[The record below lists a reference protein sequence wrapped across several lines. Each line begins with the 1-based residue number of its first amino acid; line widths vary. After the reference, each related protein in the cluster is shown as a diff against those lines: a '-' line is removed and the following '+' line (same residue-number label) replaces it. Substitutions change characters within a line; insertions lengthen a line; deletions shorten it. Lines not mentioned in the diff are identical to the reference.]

1 MPQCKG
7 CKEIVSS
14 LEVKE
19 GLCNSC
25 RENGVP
31 VPKVEATQ
39 RKEDREN
46 ALIGYVIMAV
56 IAFVFYLW
64 VTTGTKHH
72 VESETTYTSSE
83 SETNYYKS
91 EQTVVDVI
99 EEGKTYETKRSTI
112 GCEDMNKLYV
122 AIKAYR
128 HGGLNALMPLVKSA
142 GCLWLPN
149 TKVMLV
155 KKTDFAYKVYFNNS
169 EGRSRY
175 LWVDERELK

>member
-1 MPQCKG
+1 MPMCKG
-7 CKEIVSS
+7 CKETVSA

-19 GLCNSC
+19 GLCKSC

-31 VPKVEATQ
+31 TPKAE
-39 RKEDREN
+39 E
-46 ALIGYVIMAV
+46 
-56 IAFVFYLW
+56 
-64 VTTGTKHH
+64 VTTEAEQ
-72 VESETTYTSSE
+72 VEEA
-83 SETNYYKS
+83 KGFFV
-91 EQTVVDVI
+91 TVVSGLVALFFLWAIFHGEDKESKPNNNTTFL

-155 KKTDFAYKVYFNNS
+155 KKTDFAYEVYFDNP